1 MIEDHITCKGTV
13 TMTVQNL
20 EGNVVRKEVFP
31 NAVLRTGREAIAAAL
46 ANKYGPSFENY
57 VSNMIFGDGG
67 QDGEQLKYVNASR
80 TGLFGVT
87 RASKNVVS
95 VIDSV
100 NKFQVTY
107 NAILSYEDANGYT
120 LNEMALQLENGDLFS
135 MATFG
140 GIDKTSSMQITWQW
154 AISFL

>member
-120 LNEMALQLENGDLFS
+120 LNEMALQMATGDLYS
-135 MATFG
+135 MVTFPNMT
-140 GIDKTSSMQITWQW
+140 KTASIQIVFNWRL
-154 AISFL
+154 SFI

>member
-1 MIEDHITCKGTV
+1 MIEDYITCKGIV
-13 TMTVQNL
+13 TMTVQDL
-20 EGNVVRKEVFP
+20 DGNIIRKEVFN
-31 NAVLRTGREAIAAAL
+31 NAVLRTGREAIAASL
-46 ANKYGPSFENY
+46 ANKYGVSFENY
-57 VSNMIFGDGG
+57 ISNMIFGDGG
-67 QDGEQLKYVNASR
+67 QDGEQLKYVNSSR

-107 NAILSYEDANGYT
+107 TAILSYEDGNGYT

-140 GIDKTSSMQITWQW
+140 GIDKTSAMQITWQW
-154 AISFL
+154 AVSFL